1 MPNQMNSARRRSHGR
16 RGRVHRQPNTG
27 FFGKLFIMLAVVAAV
42 VLGIAIFFRVRTVE
56 VQGNSIYSAAQVSES
71 SGLEIGDNLLMV
83 NRATVTGKVRA
94 ALPFVQ
100 NVSVGLILPDT
111 VVIQVKESDIAG
123 RVKSASGGSW
133 FVNVNGRVLGSNL
146 DAFHGQVVNLD
157 GFTVDSPKE
166 GEQAAASE
174 GQEDCLQAALQVMS
188 EMEGTGL
195 IGQVTSIDTEEPF
208 DIELFCGEQ
217 YQVLMAGTDD
227 LDYKIQYLQVV
238 LDGLEDYQTGTI
250 DLTFDQERVAFFTQ
264 WQ

>member
-1 MPNQMNSARRRSHGR
+1 MPNRKNTVRRRGTVR
-16 RGRVHRQPNTG
+16 RSRANRQPNTG
-27 FFGKLFIMLAVVAAV
+27 FFGKLLIMLAVVAAV

-56 VQGNSIYSAAQVSES
+56 VQGNSIYASSQISEA
-71 SGLEIGDNLLMV
+71 SGLETGDNLLLV
-83 NRATVTGKVRA
+83 NRATVSGKVRA

-100 NVSVGLILPDT
+100 EVSVGLILPDT
-111 VVIQVKESDIAG
+111 VVIQVKESEIAG

-133 FVNVNGRVLGSNL
+133 FVNVDGRVLGSNM
-146 DAFHGQVVNLD
+146 DSFHGQIVSLD

-166 GEQAAASE
+166 GEPAVASE
-174 GQEDCLQAALQVMS
+174 GQEDSLKAALQVLAK
-188 EMEGTGL
+188 MEGTGL
-195 IGQVTSIDTEEPF
+195 IGQVTTIDAEDAF

-217 YQVLMAGTDD
+217 YQVLLAGTDD